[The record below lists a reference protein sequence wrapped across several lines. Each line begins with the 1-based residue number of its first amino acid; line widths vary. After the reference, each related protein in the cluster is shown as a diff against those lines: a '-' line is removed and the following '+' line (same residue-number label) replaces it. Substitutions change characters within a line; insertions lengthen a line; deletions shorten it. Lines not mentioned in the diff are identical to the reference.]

1 MTFTKNVKSIE
12 IRVRGYHLDLYGH
25 VNNSRYLEFLEEGRW
40 DYGADKIGKGFLEE
54 KGLGMVVVNNNI
66 NYRGAA
72 KLHDQI
78 EVRTWIEKVTSRSII
93 YKQEIYLKD
102 TNALIL
108 DASVVAVVINWK
120 ENKAVQI
127 DDSLK
132 AFLFE

>member
-1 MTFTKNVKSIE
+1 MKYKKNVGSIE
-12 IRVRGYHLDLYGH
+12 ITVRGYHLDLYGH

-40 DYGADKIGKGFLEE
+40 DYGADKIGQGFLEE

-72 KLHDQI
+72 KLHDLI
-78 EVRTWIEKVTSRSII
+78 EVRTWIEKVTNKSII
-93 YKQEIYLKD
+93 YKQEIYLSSSNK
-102 TNALIL
+102 LIL

-120 ENKAVQI
+120 ENKAVPI

>member
-1 MTFTKNVKSIE
+1 MTFKKNVRSIE
-12 IRVRGYHLDLYGH
+12 ITVRGYHLDLYGH
-25 VNNSRYLEFLEEGRW
+25 VNNSRYSEFLEEGRW
-40 DYGADKIGKGFLEE
+40 DHGADKIGKGFLEE

-66 NYRGAA
+66 NYRSAA
-72 KLHDQI
+72 KLHDHI
-78 EVRTWIEKVTSRSII
+78 EVKTWIDKVTNRSII
-93 YKQEIYLKD
+93 YKHEIYLKSSN
-102 TNALIL
+102 TLIL

>member
-1 MTFTKNVKSIE
+1 MTFKKNVRSIE
-12 IRVRGYHLDLYGH
+12 ITVRGYHLDLYGH
-25 VNNSRYLEFLEEGRW
+25 VNNSRYSEFLEEGRW
-40 DYGADKIGKGFLEE
+40 DYGADKIGKGFLED

-66 NYRGAA
+66 NYRDAA

-78 EVRTWIEKVTSRSII
+78 EVKTWIDKVTNRSII
-93 YKQEIYLKD
+93 YKHEIYLKSSN
-102 TNALIL
+102 TLIL

-132 AFLFE
+132 AYLFE